1 MIEVIYVILAF
12 IFLSLVFIG
21 LVVSGSIWDK
31 IIKRIKK
38 KQ

>member
-21 LVVSGSIWDK
+21 LVVSKSIWDK